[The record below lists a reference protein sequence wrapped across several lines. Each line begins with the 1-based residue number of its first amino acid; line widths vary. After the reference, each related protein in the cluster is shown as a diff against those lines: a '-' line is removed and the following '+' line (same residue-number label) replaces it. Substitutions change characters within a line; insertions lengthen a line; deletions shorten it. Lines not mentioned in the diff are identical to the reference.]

1 MGECE
6 KKNSTGVN
14 SEDSLLVVY
23 VLRILK
29 KYSNPQ
35 KPLSSQ
41 DVMEYLKEDYS
52 IGDADKV
59 NAQQKKI
66 RRHLDTLHDFYGKG
80 CIGKVEGKTTREG
93 HKWYYDPAKDEFAGE
108 GGQIH
113 ETLSEIE
120 LEFIIDLIS
129 STKLLNA
136 ESSIGMVDKLLKK
149 TSLSVEDRE
158 RRLAAIEREGWARS
172 LNDELVTKKKAIEKA
187 RDDACRIRFDYED
200 IKSILVSP
208 CDVLFQDGK
217 YILAAKVGSEYR
229 SFSLEKIHNLETAD
243 SAYDFDD
250 EFFDRFDDSD
260 EHDDTTLDSLFSN
273 IRFIKEAISRKMGL
287 AFQYLSYAI
296 VNERVV
302 FVGTDKTVLP
312 HSLVFNDGKYYL
324 IGIDENS
331 EDDHN
336 AKNVGY
342 YRVDLISKLDYSP
355 TKIKQTEW
363 NARVVERV
371 QRAREVEKHPL
382 MQAGEEIRVEFLVIE
397 SALDR
402 VIDAYGKNAKFQIT
416 KETKAVIKDAPIRK
430 WNDDGSDKEALK
442 EKLVKV
448 FVRTTRDEA
457 FRWALANADVAELV
471 SPSDIRYRLRRIAD
485 PMKRT
490 YVKTMADKVRRN
502 VDWICETGTFNF
514 TPTVGEQPIGE
525 ELAYESFKLL
535 DAEKNNGV
543 VNDIAIWNVD
553 VEEADFLGN
562 FKNAVW
568 LDIKNSTIKDTAW
581 ISQLTELLGLSIVST
596 SIDNVSW
603 LGKTLKLQGLELQES
618 PIADL
623 SVLSEHKDIFQLII
637 NEIKITDISFIEKY
651 ECLQH
656 LVLIGCP
663 ISDYSPLLRIP
674 PLNHLEV
681 DEKAVAALGMDNL
694 VKHHPNAEIIVRQ
707 KIKQQKT

>member
-1 MGECE
+1 MAEYE
-6 KKNSTGVN
+6 KTTGVN
-14 SEDSLLVVY
+14 SEDSLLVIY
-23 VLRILK
+23 ILRILK
-29 KYSNPQ
+29 KYSSADN
-35 KPLSSQ
+35 PLSSQ
-41 DVMEYLKEDYS
+41 DVMEHLKEDYS
-52 IGDADKV
+52 IGRADKS

-66 RRHLDTLHDFYGKG
+66 RRHMDTLHDFYGKG
-80 CIGKVEGKTTREG
+80 CIRKVEGKSTREG
-93 HKWYYDPAKDEFAGE
+93 HKWYYDPTKDEFAGE
-108 GGQIH
+108 DAQIR
-113 ETLSEIE
+113 ETLSEDE
-120 LEFIIDLIS
+120 LEFIIDLITT
-129 STKLLNA
+129 TKLLNSA
-136 ESSIGMVDKLLKK
+136 GTIGIVDKLLKK
-149 TSLSVEDRE
+149 TTLSSDDRK
-158 RRLAAIEREGWARS
+158 RRLRSIEREGWVRC
-172 LNDELVTKKKAIEKA
+172 LNDELVSKKKAIEKA
-187 RDDACRIRFDYED
+187 RDDECRIRFDYED
-200 IKSILVSP
+200 FKSIIASP
-208 CDVLFQDGK
+208 CDVLFQDDE
-217 YILAAKVGSEYR
+217 YIMAAKVGSEYR
-229 SFSLEKIHNLETAD
+229 PFLLKKIHNLEIAD
-243 SAYDFDD
+243 NLYDFDD
-250 EFFDRFDDSD
+250 EFFDKFEDSGERD
-260 EHDDTTLDSLFSN
+260 YTKLDILFSN
-273 IRFIKEAISRKMGL
+273 IRFIKEAISNKQGL
-287 AFQYLSYAI
+287 QFQYLSYAI
-296 VNERVV
+296 GNAGVV
-302 FVGTDKTVLP
+302 FVGKDKTVLP

-324 IGIDENS
+324 IGIDENF
-331 EDDHN
+331 DDNN
-336 AKNVGY
+336 AQNVGY
-342 YRVDLISKLDYSP
+342 YRVDLIKKLDYSS
-355 TKIKQTEW
+355 TKLNSTDW

-382 MQAGEEIRVEFLVIE
+382 MQAGEEIRVEFLVVE

-402 VIDAYGKNAKFQIT
+402 VIDAFGKGAKFQTT
-416 KETKAVIKDAPIRK
+416 KETKAVLKDAPIKK
-430 WNDDGSDKEALK
+430 WNDETADKDAPR

-471 SPSDIRYRLRRIAD
+471 SPADIRYRLRRIAD

-514 TPTVGEQPIGE
+514 TPVVGEQPIGE

-535 DAEKNNGV
+535 DKEGNNGV

-562 FKNAVW
+562 FKNVVW
-568 LDIKNSTIKDTAW
+568 LDIKNSTVKDTAW

-596 SIDNVSW
+596 SIDSVPW
-603 LGKTLKLQGLELQES
+603 LEKTLKLQGIELQES
-618 PIADL
+618 PISDL

-663 ISDYSPLLRIP
+663 INDYSPLLRIP

-707 KIKQQKT
+707 KIKQQKS